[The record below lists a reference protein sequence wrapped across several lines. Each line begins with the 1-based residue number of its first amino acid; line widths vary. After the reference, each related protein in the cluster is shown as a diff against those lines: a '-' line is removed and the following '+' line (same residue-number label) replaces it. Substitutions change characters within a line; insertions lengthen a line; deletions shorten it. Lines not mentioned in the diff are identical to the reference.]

1 MEAIRP
7 LYGDRS
13 EEFVLIEAGLMS
25 QLLEETA
32 MEQRAGLCQIG
43 ALDFDSLRDSFSLGA
58 GHRYLHCLTGGAVTR
73 EPGWDFTRAL
83 AESLPHQAAAGGL
96 SPEDLQGLLRQWL
109 PDYMVPQTLTVIDA
123 IPLTAN
129 GKVDRRQLAALG
141 ASPAAGPACVHPEGE
156 TEEQLTAIIRDML
169 GKETV
174 SVLDNFFD
182 LGATSLQLVLFQR
195 RISELLHRQV
205 AITDIFAHPN
215 IRDLAAF
222 LAPQGG
228 EDSAEDAMSM
238 AGRRARLR
246 RQLRRPGTAHAVTPR
261 NFGPQDSLPGTESN
275 S

>member
-1 MEAIRP
+1 M
-7 LYGDRS
+7 
-13 EEFVLIEAGLMS
+13 
-25 QLLEETA
+25 
-32 MEQRAGLCQIG
+32 
-43 ALDFDSLRDSFSLGA
+43 
-58 GHRYLHCLTGGAVTR
+58 
-73 EPGWDFTRAL
+73 
-83 AESLPHQAAAGGL
+83 
-96 SPEDLQGLLRQWL
+96 
-109 PDYMVPQTLTVIDA
+109 
-123 IPLTAN
+123 
-129 GKVDRRQLAALG
+129 
-141 ASPAAGPACVHPEGE
+141 
-156 TEEQLTAIIRDML
+156 
-169 GKETV
+169 
-174 SVLDNFFD
+174 LDNFFD

-246 RQLRRPGTAHAVTPR
+246 RQMRRPGPAHAVTPR